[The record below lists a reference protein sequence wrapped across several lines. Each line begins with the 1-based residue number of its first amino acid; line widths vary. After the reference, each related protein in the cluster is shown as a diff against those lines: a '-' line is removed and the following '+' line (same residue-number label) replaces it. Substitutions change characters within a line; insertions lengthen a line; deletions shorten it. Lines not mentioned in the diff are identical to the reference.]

1 MAMTEYFDP
10 KDYSNLIFL
19 CGQFLSVPEDGF
31 EESISG
37 YAISYPEKIA
47 QVLDEIDRIEATSY
61 PDEVL
66 VTFLRK
72 AACAFLSPGGGRS
85 TLDAIATRLQGYHDT
100 PFKSILYF
108 LQLDITK
115 PPDIDRDIRSV
126 KQRYT
131 TADIAALSEELQEIT
146 TEGSPEG
153 QAYRLFTKAGREAW
167 LGEKTAKEVL
177 KDVLDKLLDETF
189 R

>member
-1 MAMTEYFDP
+1 MTECFDP
-10 KDYSNLIFL
+10 QDYPNLIFL

-47 QVLDEIDRIEATSY
+47 QVLDEIDRIRAASS

-66 VTFLRK
+66 VTFLRR

-85 TLDAIATRLQGYHDT
+85 TLDEIATRLQDYHET

-108 LQLDITK
+108 LQLDITNH
-115 PPDIDRDIRSV
+115 PDIDRDI
-126 KQRYT
+126 QRYT
-131 TADIAALSEELQEIT
+131 TADLAALSEELQIIT
-146 TEGSPEG
+146 TEGSSEE
-153 QAYRLFTKAGREAW
+153 QAYRLFTKAGRR
-167 LGEKTAKEVL
+167 G
-177 KDVLDKLLDETF
+177 
-189 R
+189 